1 MTASSARK
9 SSACDTLAIPRPQ
22 ELHLWL
28 CRSDTHGSSDDFLR
42 GILSRYVRVERTGL
56 RISRG
61 PHGKPGLR
69 SPAAPLGFNLSDGGD
84 WRLLAV
90 SGGAAVGVDLEYCD
104 PRRDVLRLARRCF
117 CPTELAQLRTCRGA
131 QRSGRFYDYWTL
143 KEAHV
148 KAFGGSLGQE
158 LENISFA
165 LHYPDDASAGGG
177 VGAISCLAPALP
189 TPAWYGLSR
198 ALDDYRIALCCLAPG
213 DFAAGLRLFELPAN
227 GIPVEHAPALSAV
240 SGPAEKTAGV
250 SLW

>member
-1 MTASSARK
+1 M
-9 SSACDTLAIPRPQ
+9 
-22 ELHLWL
+22 
-28 CRSDTHGSSDDFLR
+28 
-42 GILSRYVRVERTGL
+42 
-56 RISRG
+56 
-61 PHGKPGLR
+61 
-69 SPAAPLGFNLSDGGD
+69 
-84 WRLLAV
+84 
-90 SGGAAVGVDLEYCD
+90 
-104 PRRDVLRLARRCF
+104 LRLARRCF

-189 TPAWYGLSR
+189 TPAWYGLLR